1 MSAWGLVTRA
11 SPVDMTMRNWA
22 NYFQVGTVNK
32 AYRAIDSYAQLCLL
46 NSIANKHRTVST

>member
-1 MSAWGLVTRA
+1 
-11 SPVDMTMRNWA
+11 MTMRNWA